1 MHRGDRAAGDA
12 AGPVFCIGGSPV
24 RLNRLKNERGASAV
38 EFAIVA
44 SLLFMILFGIITFGI
59 TFNRVQGLQ
68 ASGREGARLG
78 ALTST
83 TRNDILERV
92 QNSVSIINGQANIAA
107 NCAQN
112 PPTGLA
118 EDKGCIDVFV
128 RHDAS
133 GTCPGS
139 GCTEYTLGTSTPCGA
154 PPASAT
160 APAVV
165 VFVFYKIKLDI
176 PLWSSPTMVIRG
188 TGEFRCEQ

>member
-1 MHRGDRAAGDA
+1 M
-12 AGPVFCIGGSPV
+12 
-24 RLNRLKNERGASAV
+24 RLNRLREERGASAV

-59 TFNRVQGLQ
+59 TFNRIQGLQ

-83 TRNDILERV
+83 TRDDIVDRV
-92 QNSVSIINGQANIAA
+92 RSAVSDSIVSAANIAA
-107 NCAQN
+107 SCAQN

-118 EDKGCIDVFV
+118 EDNGCVEVSV
-128 RHDAS
+128 RHDTS

-139 GCTEYTLGTSTPCGA
+139 GCTRYTTGSPCGS
-154 PPASAT
+154 PPAGAT

-165 VFVFYKIKLDI
+165 VQVFYKIKLDI